1 MFDGRTHLVSATELI
16 PGIHL
21 CLHNSPDPFHWAMID
36 AMPNAGHGLL
46 HTLLRELELECFT
59 GILEPPVTGEQL
71 YRFLLSLKKYIGID
85 EIGGGGTVYT

>member
-16 PGIHL
+16 PGIHR